1 MSDLLIIIPAYNEEA
16 NIERVVDRL
25 TREFPQFD
33 YVVVNDGSRDRTGE
47 ICKERHYNC
56 LDLPVNLGLSGG
68 FQAGIRYACQKGYS
82 YAIQFD
88 GDGQHRPEYIG
99 PMKEKMDE
107 GYDIVI
113 GSRFMKRKK
122 IGSMRML
129 GSNLIEFAIRLTT
142 KTVIKDPTSGMRM
155 FNRRMIEEFS
165 RELNYGPEPDT
176 ISYLLKQGAKVAEV
190 PVVMD
195 ERICGASYL
204 TPINASRYMIQM
216 LISILFIRNFRK
228 RDKG

>member
-1 MSDLLIIIPAYNEEA
+1 MSDLLINIPAYNEES

-25 TREFPQFD
+25 ITEFPQFD

-47 ICKERHYNC
+47 ICERKQYHY

-68 FQAGIRYACQKGYS
+68 FQAGIRYACKKGYS

-113 GSRFMKRKK
+113 ASRFMEKKK

-176 ISYLLKQGAKVAEV
+176 ISYLIKQGAKVAEV

-228 RDKG
+228 RDRE

>member
-25 TREFPQFD
+25 TEEFPQFD
-33 YVVVNDGSRDRTGE
+33 YVVVNDGSRDKTGE
-47 ICKERHYNC
+47 ICKRRHYNY

-113 GSRFMKRKK
+113 GSRFMEEKK

-216 LISILFIRNFRK
+216 LVSILFIQNFRK
-228 RDKG
+228 RDKA